1 MNKTVKA
8 LALLLCVG
16 QVALAQGATPTSTSS
31 STSSTQTASA
41 IDKFRVPE
49 VTLSRLC
56 LKYKEMYPSARIDA
70 YLMGYPLFLTH
81 ELVLSTLEKQGLKVT
96 GSRTNPADRLNGFY
110 QASFTGTGGTTQV
123 MYDTVDRYK
132 TEVCIVRP

>member
-1 MNKTVKA
+1 MNKTVKT
-8 LALLLCVG
+8 LALLLCAG
-16 QVALAQGATPTSTSS
+16 QGVLAQGATPTSSS
-31 STSSTQTASA
+31 SSATSTQTASA

-56 LKYKEMYPSARIDA
+56 LKYKEMYPSSRIDA

-81 ELVLSTLEKQGLKVT
+81 ELVLSALEKQGLKIT
-96 GSRTNPADRLNGFY
+96 GDRTNPADRLNGFY
-110 QASFTGTGGTTQV
+110 RSSFTGTGGTTQV
-123 MYDTVDRYK
+123 LYDTVDRYK